1 MTTEL
6 AIIPQRTIDPYTP
19 TSIAEA
25 KELATMYAAS
35 RLLGPSYG
43 TPQQVLLVMATGAEL
58 GISATAALRGIYVV
72 EGRVYMSAD
81 LMVAL
86 VMRSPN
92 CQRFDLVEASG
103 ERAVYEVQR
112 KGGKPCR
119 FEFTAKDAQRVG
131 SKGPAWSKYPATMMR
146 HRAASEACRAVFP
159 DVLLGVYSE
168 EEREEIQ
175 GGSAVPQRIAPE
187 TVQPVR
193 TADPVVEHDAQ
204 DWPDRFLSVNTLPEL
219 TALAA
224 EFKRVRDTVGKDVR
238 DACGVAYKQRKAELT
253 APIEVEPPAFDA
265 VTGEVEDREP
275 GDEG

>member
-1 MTTEL
+1 MSTEL
-6 AIIPQRTIDPYTP
+6 VLARNQQPDPYTP
-19 TSIAEA
+19 ASISEA

-35 RLLGPSYG
+35 KLLGPSYG

-92 CQRFDLVEASG
+92 CQRFDLVESNA
-103 ERAVYEVQR
+103 EHAVYEVQR

-119 FEFTAKDAQRVG
+119 FEFGMKDVQRAG
-131 SKGPAWSKYPATMMR
+131 LGKGPAWSKYPATMLR

-168 EEREEIQ
+168 EEREEIA
-175 GGSAVPQRIAPE
+175 GIPQRIAVAPAE
-187 TVQPVR
+187 TQPVVAVPSEEPEVQWMAR
-193 TADPVVEHDAQ
+193 FVQAENMVELNRVV
-204 DWPDRFLSVNTLPEL
+204 
-219 TALAA
+219 A
-224 EFKRVRDTVGKDVR
+224 EFQVAKPSLPADVVKSCREAYRHRKEVLDT
-238 DACGVAYKQRKAELT
+238 
-253 APIEVEPPAFDA
+253 PPLHDA
-265 VTGEVEDREP
+265 VTGEVDREP
-275 GDEG
+275 GSDDA